1 MLYGLMATRKHRPIT
16 RDLPPIDDSLTA
28 EKVFKVIAKVR
39 RIADRLDAERFFG
52 PELVAILERRV
63 DSLVNTGADAIR
75 SGRGFDALPV
85 VAAVRLMDLACVP
98 RRAGELHALLT
109 WMSALLQAI
118 ETECEGA
125 ADLHVEIG
133 CLIDHCEFTARVT
146 DGEAMKQPAA

>member
-1 MLYGLMATRKHRPIT
+1 MPYGLIATRKPRPIS
-16 RDLPPIDDSLTA
+16 RDLPPIDENLTA

-52 PELVAILERRV
+52 QDLVAILERRV
-63 DSLVNTGADAIR
+63 DALVNTGADVVR
-75 SGRGFDALPV
+75 SGRGFDTLPV

-98 RRAGELHALLT
+98 RRAGELHSLLT

-118 ETECEGA
+118 ETECEDA

-133 CLIDHCEFTARVT
+133 CLMEHCEFITKLVQ
-146 DGEAMKQPAA
+146 EPAAAA